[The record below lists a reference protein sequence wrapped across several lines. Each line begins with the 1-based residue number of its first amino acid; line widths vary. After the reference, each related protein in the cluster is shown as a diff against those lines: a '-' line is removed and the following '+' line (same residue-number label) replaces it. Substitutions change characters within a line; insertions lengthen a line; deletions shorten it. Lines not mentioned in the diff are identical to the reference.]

1 MLLIQL
7 ALFLFRKSSIF
18 FMLQKTEIL
27 LVLEIIEARNLRQQN
42 ARGNIVRVLVDQ
54 PSIERVNVS
63 VI

>member
-1 MLLIQL
+1 
-7 ALFLFRKSSIF
+7 
-18 FMLQKTEIL
+18 MLQKTEIL